1 MAYPV
6 ERSHQRLRTEIS
18 TVDLKDL
25 HRLIPGQQGAFG
37 KLDGGRSRAEQVNL
51 IMQKWKWEGTSLC
64 SALKP
69 IWRLLAGL

>member
-18 TVDLKDL
+18 TLDLKDL
-25 HRLIPGQQGAFG
+25 HRLVPGQQGAFG

-51 IMQKWKWEGTSLC
+51 IMQTWEGTSLC

-69 IWRLLAGL
+69 IWRLSARL